1 MTWEQRYR
9 LRLAARTSLVLWAGV
24 ALVLALAAAPA
35 VLALDLIFGNHFSP
49 DEPGIFEPIRD
60 TLLAKGDYYMHLAD
74 LTGYVQTQQ
83 RVAALYGDRQAWAE
97 KAIHNV
103 ARSGKFSSDRTIF
116 EYARDV
122 WQADRC
128 PVE

>member
-1 MTWEQRYR
+1 
-9 LRLAARTSLVLWAGV
+9 
-24 ALVLALAAAPA
+24 
-35 VLALDLIFGNHFSP
+35 
-49 DEPGIFEPIRD
+49 
-60 TLLAKGDYYMHLAD
+60 MHLAD
-74 LTGYVQTQQ
+74 LKSYVETQQ
-83 RVAALYGDRQAWAE
+83 MVSAVYKDRHERAK

-122 WQADRC
+122 WGADRC